1 MGISAAVILK
11 VSIGL
16 AILYGAVILVWY
28 ELLRSTV
35 LRRRPRRGDGD
46 ASPAPAKDAAQQ
58 AGPGEHKSEDA
69 GRRTAMESELERVR
83 RHYDL
88 ARGEARKER
97 DAAIAAANQAAEEAI
112 ERIER
117 RYREIDAAFSD
128 EETERIL
135 EMVRRPSAEG
145 AP

>member
-1 MGISAAVILK
+1 VGTSAAVILK

-46 ASPAPAKDAAQQ
+46 AAPAPVKDAPQ
-58 AGPGEHKSEDA
+58 AAEAGGHKSEDP
-69 GRRTAMESELERVR
+69 RRRAAMESELERVR

-88 ARGEARKER
+88 ARQEARKER

-117 RYREIDAAFSD
+117 RYREIDAGFSD

-135 EMVRRPSAEG
+135 EMVRRPSGEHG
-145 AP
+145 P

>member
-1 MGISAAVILK
+1 MGTSAAVILK

-46 ASPAPAKDAAQQ
+46 AAPSSENGAPQRAE
-58 AGPGEHKSEDA
+58 PGEHKSDDP
-69 GRRTAMESELERVR
+69 GRRAAMESELERVR

-88 ARGEARKER
+88 ARQEARKER

-117 RYREIDAAFSD
+117 RYREIDAEFSD

-135 EMVRRPSAEG
+135 EMVRRPPGEDAH
-145 AP
+145 

>member
-1 MGISAAVILK
+1 MGISAAVTLK

-46 ASPAPAKDAAQQ
+46 GAPAPEKDAAQHE
-58 AGPGEHKSEDA
+58 PGEHKSGA
-69 GRRTAMESELERVR
+69 GDRAAVESELERVR

-135 EMVRRPSAEG
+135 EMVRRPSGEDAR
-145 AP
+145 

>member
-1 MGISAAVILK
+1 VGISAAATLK

-46 ASPAPAKDAAQQ
+46 GAPAPEKDPAQQ
-58 AGPGEHKSEDA
+58 AEPGEHKSDA
-69 GRRTAMESELERVR
+69 GYRAAMESELERVR

-88 ARGEARKER
+88 ARAEARKER

-135 EMVRRPSAEG
+135 EMVRRPSGEDAH
-145 AP
+145 